1 MRIQSD
7 HHGLDVNQL
16 KRNKKIVKEEI
27 LVLNKGCRE
36 NNDLAKQL

>member
-1 MRIQSD
+1 MRLQSD
-7 HHGLDVNQL
+7 HGLDIEQL

-36 NNDLAKQL
+36 DS